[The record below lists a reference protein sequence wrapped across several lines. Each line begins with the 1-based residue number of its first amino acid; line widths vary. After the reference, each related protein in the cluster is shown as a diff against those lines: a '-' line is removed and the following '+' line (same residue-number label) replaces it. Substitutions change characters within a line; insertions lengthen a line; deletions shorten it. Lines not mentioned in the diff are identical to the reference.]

1 MIISKDFV
9 EIEDFL
15 SAAHQQ
21 ELIEYFT
28 HPSFP
33 WAMTIDAVDGVDTS
47 KTLEDSNA
55 IGFYH
60 GIMYRGEQCSEDR
73 YLTATRW
80 IIEKLP
86 EATFNRI
93 KIDKLERI
101 RVAVF
106 TRHPD
111 ATPHKPHVDAKHNH
125 WTAIYYVNDCDGDL
139 LVYNETHF
147 EIADD
152 QILNTQFTLKHRV
165 RPAQGKLV
173 AFNGKHYHSS
183 SYPTQKSLRLAIT
196 FNFTVL

>member
-9 EIEDFL
+9 ELENFL
-15 SAAHQQ
+15 SVDQQ
-21 ELIEYFT
+21 QQLIQYFT

-33 WAMTIDAVDGVDTS
+33 WAMTIDAVDGVSQDT
-47 KTLEDSNA
+47 TLKDLTTV
-55 IGFYH
+55 GFYH
-60 GIMYRGEQCSEDR
+60 GIMYRGEQCSDTR
-73 YLTATRW
+73 YLEATKW

-106 TRHPD
+106 TQHPD
-111 ATPHKPHVDAKHNH
+111 STPHKPHIDASHPH

-139 LVYNETHF
+139 LVYNETSLDI
-147 EIADD
+147 E
-152 QILNTQFTLKHRV
+152 NSSQFTIKHRIK
-165 RPAQGKLV
+165 PSQGKLV

-183 SYPTQKSLRLAIT
+183 SYPTQKPLRLAIT

>member
-15 SAAHQQ
+15 PLDQQ
-21 ELIEYFT
+21 QQLIQYFT

-33 WAMTIDAVDGVDTS
+33 WAMTLDAVDGVS
-47 KTLEDSNA
+47 PEQVINQSEA

-60 GIMYRGEQCSEDR
+60 GIVYKGQQCSDDR
-73 YLTATRW
+73 HLNATKW

-86 EATFNRI
+86 EYTFNRI
-93 KIDKLERI
+93 KIGQLERI
-101 RVAVF
+101 RAAVF

-111 ATPHKPHVDAKHNH
+111 STPHKPHVDAKHDH

-139 LVYNETHF
+139 LVYNETYF
-147 EIADD
+147 DIEDS
-152 QILNTQFTLKHRV
+152 QISSTKFTTKHRV
-165 RPAQGKLV
+165 KPAQGKLV

-183 SYPTQKSLRLAIT
+183 SYPTQKPLRLAIT

>member
-15 SAAHQQ
+15 PLDQQ
-21 ELIEYFT
+21 QQLIQYFT

-33 WAMTIDAVDGVDTS
+33 WAMTLDAVDGVTS
-47 KTLEDSNA
+47 NTRINQSDA

-60 GIMYRGEQCSEDR
+60 GIMYNGKQCSDDC
-73 YLTATRW
+73 YLDATKW

-86 EATFNRI
+86 ESTFNRI

-111 ATPHKPHVDAKHNH
+111 LTPHRPHLDAKHEH

-139 LVYNETHF
+139 LVYNETQF
-147 EIADD
+147 EVEDH
-152 QILNTQFTLKHRV
+152 QISTAQFTLKHRV
-165 RPAQGKLV
+165 KPAQGKLV

-183 SYPTQKSLRLAIT
+183 SYPTQTPLRLAIT

>member
-1 MIISKDFV
+1 MIISKNFV

-15 SAAHQQ
+15 TLDQQ
-21 ELIEYFT
+21 QKLIQYFT

-33 WAMTIDAVDGVDTS
+33 WAMTLDAVDGVTS
-47 KTLEDSNA
+47 TTEINKSDA

-60 GIMYRGEQCSEDR
+60 GIVYNGEQCSDDCH
-73 YLTATRW
+73 LDATRW

-86 EATFNRI
+86 ESTFNRI
-93 KIDKLERI
+93 KINKLERI

-111 ATPHKPHVDAKHNH
+111 SMPHRPHLDAKHDH

-139 LVYNETHF
+139 LVYNETQF
-147 EIADD
+147 EVKDD
-152 QILNTQFTLKHRV
+152 QISTAQFTLKHRV
-165 RPAQGKLV
+165 KPTQGKLV

-183 SYPTQKSLRLAIT
+183 SYPTQKPLRLAIT

>member
-15 SAAHQQ
+15 PLDQQ
-21 ELIEYFT
+21 QQLIQYFT

-33 WAMTIDAVDGVDTS
+33 WAMTLDAVDGVGANRSIDPS
-47 KTLEDSNA
+47 EA

-60 GIMYRGEQCSEDR
+60 GIVYQGQQCSEDR
-73 YLTATRW
+73 HLAATRW
-80 IIEKLP
+80 IVEKLP

-101 RVAVF
+101 RVAIF

-111 ATPHKPHVDAKHNH
+111 PTPHKPHIDAAHDH

-139 LVYNETHF
+139 LVYNETQFDVKEQHT
-147 EIADD
+147 E
-152 QILNTQFTLKHRV
+152 FTLKHRV
-165 RPAQGKLV
+165 KPAQGKLV